1 MHPWVRKAAQETL
14 MNNSSKAKNTL
25 TSSIEPNQGND
36 PERSE
41 HSLLSLVEAEIIPR
55 LMLAHRDQRLTLL
68 GANSIS
74 REEIVAFTQALLAQ
88 DITSANAIVA
98 ELREVGCTMDAIYLQ
113 LLAPSAC
120 YLGEL
125 WETDTCNF
133 SEVTLCL
140 WRIQT
145 MLYDLSPAFQSDATL
160 RAASAIE
167 RRILI
172 ANLPGHQHTLGVS
185 MLSEFFR
192 RESWVTL
199 TIPSPQPREI
209 QDSLSIDWFDVL
221 ALSAGTDREI
231 DDLQKTVEAARKTS
245 RNPRLAIMVGG
256 ALLLRRPELASIVGA
271 DGTAHDANSA
281 LTMATNLVQH
291 QREVR
296 LN

>member
-1 MHPWVRKAAQETL
+1 

-25 TSSIEPNQGND
+25 ISFIEPHKGKDNK
-36 PERSE
+36 RSE
-41 HSLLSLVEAEIIPR
+41 HSLLSLVDAEIIPR
-55 LMLAHRDQRLTLL
+55 LMLAHRAQRLTPL

-74 REEIVAFTQALLAQ
+74 REEIVDFTQALLAQ

-98 ELREVGCTMDAIYLQ
+98 ELREVGFTMNAIYLQ
-113 LLAPSAC
+113 LLALSAC

-125 WETDTCNF
+125 WEADTCNF

-160 RAASAIE
+160 SAAAPIE

-172 ANLPGHQHTLGVS
+172 ATLPGHQHTLGVS

-192 RESWVTL
+192 REGWVTL
-199 TIPSPQPREI
+199 TIPSPQHREI
-209 QDSLSIDWFDVL
+209 QDSLSLDWFDVF

-271 DGTAHDANSA
+271 DGTADDADSA
-281 LTMATNLVQH
+281 LTMAANLVQH
-291 QREVR
+291 QRDVR